1 MSRLPKPRFPI
12 PGQRSYS
19 ISHPLL
25 VQKNNVPFPVPNL
38 RNRLKVVVYGRSF
51 EIFKLINRDPI
62 SSHYR
67 LIFLPSLDHLLP
79 GRVDSDIV
87 LVGGNVPAAERD
99 LIVRRFEKSKTAVA
113 LLSPTSLRDWGRD
126 RVIEGIFD
134 LLQQTEAT
142 LARSGE
148 GEGDGVGA
156 VVPPETGAVS
166 KETWEEVT
174 KDAAEEKKAA

>member
-1 MSRLPKPRFPI
+1 MFRLPKPRFPI

-19 ISHPLL
+19 ISHPLFL
-25 VQKNNVPFPVPNL
+25 QKNNPFPVP
-38 RNRLKVVVYGRSF
+38 NRLKVVVYGRSF

-79 GRVDSDIV
+79 GRLDSDIV
-87 LVGGNVPAAERD
+87 LVGGNVPAAERE
-99 LIVRRFEKSKTAVA
+99 LIVRRFEKSRTAVA

-142 LARSGE
+142 LARPQE
-148 GEGDGVGA
+148 GGGDGA
-156 VVPPETGAVS
+156 VVLPETGAVS

>member
-1 MSRLPKPRFPI
+1 MSRLPKPRLPL
-12 PGQRSYS
+12 PGQRTYT
-19 ISHPLL
+19 ISHPLF
-25 VQKNNVPFPVPNL
+25 VQKTTPFPVP
-38 RNRLKVVVYGRSF
+38 NRLKVVVYGRSF

-62 SSHYR
+62 ASHYR
-67 LIFLPSLDHLLP
+67 LLFLPSLDHLFP
-79 GRVDSDIV
+79 GRVDTDIV
-87 LVGGNVPAAERD
+87 LVGGNIPAAERE

-142 LARSGE
+142 LVRPQE
-148 GEGDGVGA
+148 GGGDGIVA
-156 VVPPETGAVS
+156 PETGAVS